1 MHALYVFGGSDMKS
15 WEQSGGMDRDP
26 MLCTCDSHSNWR
38 KHQKEKLVEGIEIG
52 HEEVT
57 EGATQR
63 QTGPLGFGDFM
74 QGL

>member
-1 MHALYVFGGSDMKS
+1 
-15 WEQSGGMDRDP
+15 MDRDP
-26 MLCTCDSHSNWR
+26 MLCICDSHSNWR

-52 HEEVT
+52 REEVT